1 MNYLNSLKENYLKV
15 TVPTSLKANGWESV
29 LFRISESEPVRLMW
43 YEAPLAQARRIFLS
57 LWSRKSFAFALASIL
72 IFVGGLFGLYKV
84 AQAAVPGEPF
94 YPVKRL
100 AEGIFVKATGNKEI
114 VTQNRAQEIVDLA
127 KKKEDDTKRLNQTV
141 TEYVKAVD
149 EVKKESVEPKSG
161 FEHKLE
167 EQHKQFD
174 EVSHDHPEIES
185 NLQEAVHA
193 SEVKPSGD

>member
-29 LFRISESEPVRLMW
+29 LFRISESEPVRFNW
-43 YEAPLAQARRIFLS
+43 Y
-57 LWSRKSFAFALASIL
+57 KSFAFALASIL

-100 AEGIFVKATGNKEI
+100 AEGIFVEATGNKEI

-167 EQHKQFD
+167 EQHRQFD